1 MFHLSVYPFEGWTDR
16 RMDYSTSL
24 SIALADR
31 RVGIRPTL
39 TVTNRPRLQRLK
51 VVERLCQT
59 PTKSGVSQK
68 RPTIFRGRAALSDR
82 SATGRIRR
90 GEQSAQAVR

>member
-1 MFHLSVYPFEGWTDR
+1 MFHLSFYPFEGWTDR

-39 TVTNRPRLQRLK
+39 TVTNRPVTTPQGCGASVSDANQNPAFRRNALQFFTAVR
-51 VVERLCQT
+51 V
-59 PTKSGVSQK
+59 
-68 RPTIFRGRAALSDR
+68 LSDR
-82 SATGRIRR
+82 SATGPIRR
-90 GEQSAQAVR
+90 GEQSARAAR